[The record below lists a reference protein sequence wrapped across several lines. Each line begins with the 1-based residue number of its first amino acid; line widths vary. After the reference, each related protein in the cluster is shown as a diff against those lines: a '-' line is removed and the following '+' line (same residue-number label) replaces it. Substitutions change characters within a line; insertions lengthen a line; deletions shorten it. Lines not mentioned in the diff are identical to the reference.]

1 VCRFDAKYEEAVV
14 KFCEDNMKEDEKG
27 KWRCLLPPNK
37 LFEVR
42 ACTSLRLTDCCQTAE
57 EARVCRA
64 SILQSPAFVTKHIRN
79 KQQDKLEAV
88 AKRVSKSMAL
98 ERFTADSGVWLCFA
112 IPTPR

>member
-1 VCRFDAKYEEAVV
+1 MRRFDAKYEEAVV
-14 KFCEDNMKEDEKG
+14 KFCEDNMREDEKG

-42 ACTSLRLTDCCQTAE
+42 ACTFVRPADCYQTAE
-57 EARVCRA
+57 ESTGVLCIR
-64 SILQSPAFVTKHIRN
+64 LQSPAFVTKHIRN

-98 ERFTADSGVWLCFA
+98 ERFTADSGVWLFFA